1 MVGVIS
7 ENLRIFNAEQFKESV
22 SETEDTKLYFTFG
35 RGYPWANDAAPDQAN
50 SSVTVFNEIWDNM
63 VGAKR
68 ITGNDMRHV
77 VPRHDWTANTVYP
90 AYDHCI
96 CSLRLFDPNV
106 AFYVVTTDWNVYKC
120 LSNGNNNTVSS
131 VMPTS
136 ISTTGT
142 SETSDGYIW
151 KYMYTISAD
160 ERLKFTTD
168 SYIPVKTLT
177 QDNGSLQWDVQTN
190 AVAGAINAVKITNG
204 GQNYTN
210 AATISVSI
218 AGDGQGATATANIN
232 TLSNV
237 VSTISITNPGRDYTY
252 AVVTITD
259 SGSGTGANARAI
271 ISPPGGHG
279 SDPVR
284 ELGGSYLMINPRLR
298 DTEEGVLPIN
308 NDYRQIS
315 FITDPLL
322 LNSPSNVASNTVLS
336 QLTVLTLNGTSADY
350 IEDEM
355 VYQGASLSTSSFSG
369 RVYQWDSTN
378 NTIKLTNTLGT
389 PTTDILIGANST
401 GARFV
406 DSITNP
412 TLKRYTGELLYI
424 DNIKPITRDADQTED
439 YKITFSF

>member
-22 SETEDTKLYFTFG
+22 SEAANSKVYFTFG

-50 SSVTVFNEIWDNM
+50 SSVTVFNDVWNNM
-63 VGAKR
+63 VGAKL
-68 ITGNDMRHV
+68 ITGNDIRHV
-77 VPRHDWTANTVYP
+77 VPRHDWTTNTVYP

-120 LSNGNNNTVSS
+120 LANGNGAVST

-136 ISTTGT
+136 IATSGT
-142 SETSDGYIW
+142 SETADGYIW

-177 QDNGSLQWDVQTN
+177 QDDGSLQWDVQAN
-190 AVAGAINAVKITNG
+190 SVPGSINVIKVTDG
-204 GQNYTN
+204 GSGYTN
-210 AATISVSI
+210 AATITVTI
-218 AGDGQGATATANIN
+218 TGDGSGAAATANVN
-232 TLSNV
+232 TTTNT

-252 AVVTITD
+252 ADVTITV
-259 SGSGTGANARAI
+259 SGSGSGANARAI

-298 DTEEGVLPIN
+298 GSESDVLPIN
-308 NDYRQIS
+308 NEYRQIS
-315 FITDPLL
+315 FIVDPILFGTTT
-322 LNSPSNVASNTVLS
+322 NVASNTVLS
-336 QLTVLTLNGTSADY
+336 QLTVLTLNGTSAEY
-350 IEDEM
+350 IEDEF
-355 VYQGASLSTSSFSG
+355 VYQGTSLATSTFRG
-369 RVYQWDSTN
+369 RVYQWDSSN
-378 NTIKLTNTLGT
+378 NIIKLTNTLGT

-401 GARFV
+401 GSRFV
-406 DSITNP
+406 DSVTNP

-424 DNIKPITRDADQTED
+424 DNIKPIMRDVDQTED